1 MFAHAWWYLFA
12 GLIGLGQAGEPL
24 QELVQ
29 QSGFIFSGTVLQLN
43 SSTIAVGDSS
53 GLAVVRLGEVIDG
66 GELLRSEVGKNIT
79 IRLKQPAAV
88 KLGEVRWFFA
98 NSWIFGETIALS
110 EVGSVRSSSPEAASL
125 AADVARIRRGQEDR
139 QLMEQLAA
147 SPLVVRGT
155 VVAVGQPQ
163 QQRFISEH
171 DPFWTAAEVTV
182 AEVLKGSSPGKLTIL
197 FPSSIDVHW
206 YQSPKLRVGQ
216 NSIFI
221 LRSGVSEADAAL
233 LGVTQPEDVLLPAES
248 GRVRGLLG
256 R

>member
-43 SSTIAVGDSS
+43 SSTIAVEDSS

-110 EVGSVRSSSPEAASL
+110 E
-125 AADVARIRRGQEDR
+125 I
-139 QLMEQLAA
+139 
-147 SPLVVRGT
+147 
-155 VVAVGQPQ
+155 
-163 QQRFISEH
+163 
-171 DPFWTAAEVTV
+171 
-182 AEVLKGSSPGKLTIL
+182 
-197 FPSSIDVHW
+197 
-206 YQSPKLRVGQ
+206 
-216 NSIFI
+216 
-221 LRSGVSEADAAL
+221 
-233 LGVTQPEDVLLPAES
+233 
-248 GRVRGLLG
+248 GRAHV
-256 R
+256 